1 MRGSVNVPGPGV
13 AKMAT
18 GSYTGT
24 GGDQTLTFD
33 FVPKLI
39 CIRSQVLDGSDFTS
53 QVDVFI
59 IGGDVMFSAKLGDG
73 SPELILLGRPD
84 EKSITL
90 YRLNNAEHLFSR
102 EGKEYHYFAIGE

>member
-1 MRGSVNVPGPGV
+1 MRGSVNVPGPSV

-39 CIRSQVLDGSDFTS
+39 CIRSGILDVSSFTS
-53 QVDVFI
+53 YAEAQI
-59 IGGDVMFSAKLGDG
+59 IGKQTTIVGRLGDD
-73 SPELILLGRPD
+73 SPELIMLSWPSD
-84 EKSITL
+84 KSVTM
-90 YRLNNAEHLFSR
+90 YKGDHSEHLFSR
-102 EGKEYHYFAIGE
+102 EGKTYSYFAIGE